1 MTAAK
6 NAYKVYISARVKL
19 QLHSLNAAGA
29 VGNYTKLQEGYVI
42 HNGEVIPVPIITGN
56 ALKNWHARKMSI
68 YYVTKLTGK
77 QIHERHFTDMWR
89 VTRDV
94 IKNENDPEND
104 IVSNCAI
111 CDVHGYLIAERD
123 VPKRQRHSLIEF
135 SFAVPTE
142 DFIGERI
149 KFVVIHNRVVPMQQK
164 QAEKKENKEKEEEK
178 AEEKGQEKEV
188 GMRIFKREYGTAIYA
203 WEAVL
208 DIAQIGRSQYR
219 VVKVNNNIVWLGEE
233 IVSDKNELN
242 RRIKATILAFDAPL
256 TGDLGASTARALPI
270 SRPVELV
277 AIVTNSPMPRPLHP
291 YYSNW
296 KDDLGQLLEVFS
308 ERVEKVFVFGISKD
322 ELLKS
327 SKSGQQGEQKGKNSQ
342 IENKISP
349 FNTWYELIESLAEY
363 LTGGEG
369 KKLSGA

>member
-68 YYVTKLTGK
+68 HYVTKLGGNR
-77 QIHERHFTDMWR
+77 IHERHFTDMWR
-89 VTRDV
+89 ATRDM
-94 IKNENDPEND
+94 IKNKNDPEND

-111 CDVHGYLIAERD
+111 CDVHGYLIAEPD
-123 VPKRQRHSLIEF
+123 VQSKRHSLIEF

-149 KFVVIHNRVVPMQQK
+149 KFVVTHNRVVSMLQKREK
-164 QAEKKENKEKEEEK
+164 QAEEEEEK
-178 AEEKGQEKEV
+178 AEEKRQEKEA
-188 GMRIFKREYGTAIYA
+188 GMMIFKREYGTAIYA
-203 WEAVL
+203 WDAVL
-208 DIAQIGRSQYR
+208 DVAQIGRSQYR
-219 VVKVNNNIVWLGEE
+219 VAKVNNNIVWLGEE
-233 IVSDKNELN
+233 IISDKNELN
-242 RRIKATILAFDAPL
+242 CRIKATILAFDAPL
-256 TGDLGASTARALPI
+256 TGDLGANTARALPI

-277 AIVTNSPMPRPLHP
+277 AIVTNSPVPRPLHP

-327 SKSGQQGEQKGKNSQ
+327 SKGKNSQ
-342 IENKISP
+342 VENKISP

-369 KKLSGA
+369 RKL

>member
-1 MTAAK
+1 MTTAK
-6 NAYKVYISARVKL
+6 NAYKVYISARVEL

-68 YYVTKLTGK
+68 YYVTKLRGDR
-77 QIHERHFTDMWR
+77 IHERHFTDMWR
-89 VTRDV
+89 ATRDM
-94 IKNENDPEND
+94 IKNKNDPEND

-111 CDVHGYLIAERD
+111 CDVHGYLIAEPD
-123 VPKRQRHSLIEF
+123 VQSKRHSLIEF

-149 KFVVIHNRVVPMQQK
+149 KFVVTHNRVVSIQQKREK
-164 QAEKKENKEKEEEK
+164 QAEEEEEK
-178 AEEKGQEKEV
+178 AEEKEQEKEV
-188 GMRIFKREYGTAIYA
+188 GMMIFKREYGTAIYA
-203 WEAVL
+203 WDAVL

-219 VVKVNNNIVWLGEE
+219 VAKVNNNIVWLGEE
-233 IVSDKNELN
+233 MVSDKDELN

-277 AIVTNSPMPRPLHP
+277 AIVANSPMPRPLHP

-349 FNTWYELIESLAEY
+349 YNTWYELIESLAEY